1 MVWLS
6 YILHVYVDG
15 SGPPK
20 SQYGYYIEE
29 LNKPRLFKKENI
41 TNNQAEY
48 LAIIE
53 ALSDPDIQDAE
64 SVIIYSDS
72 KNTVMQLNHEYAIN
86 DNTLRE
92 LAMKSWELLSKYS
105 NKPKFEWIPREKN
118 KAGKMLGS

>member
-1 MVWLS
+1 
-6 YILHVYVDG
+6 VYVDG

-53 ALSDPDIQDAE
+53 VLNDQDVRNAKN
-64 SVIIYSDS
+64 VTIYSDS
-72 KNTVMQLNHEYAIN
+72 MNTVKQLNHEYAIN

-92 LAMKSWELLSKYS
+92 LAMKSWEMLAKYT
-105 NKPKFEWIPREKN
+105 NKPKFEWIPRENN

>member
-1 MVWLS
+1 MTCLS
-6 YILHVYVDG
+6 DILHVYVDG

-53 ALSDPDIQDAE
+53 VLNDQDVRNAKN
-64 SVIIYSDS
+64 VTIYSDS
-72 KNTVMQLNHEYAIN
+72 MNTVKQLNHEYAIN

-92 LAMKSWELLSKYS
+92 LAMKSWEMLAKYT
-105 NKPKFEWIPREKN
+105 NKPKFEWIPRENN

>member
-6 YILHVYVDG
+6 GILHVYVDG

-29 LNKPRLFKKENI
+29 LNKPRMFKKENI

-53 ALSDPDIQDAE
+53 ALSDPDMQDAE

-72 KNTVMQLNHEYAIN
+72 KNTVMQLNHEYAI
-86 DNTLRE
+86 RSE
-92 LAMKSWELLSKYS
+92 E
-105 NKPKFEWIPREKN
+105 RRV
-118 KAGKMLGS
+118 GKECRL

>member
-1 MVWLS
+1 MLS
-6 YILHVYVDG
+6 DTLHVYVDG

-20 SQYGYYIEE
+20 FKYGYYIDE
-29 LNKPRLFKKENI
+29 LNKPRLFTRENI

-53 ALSDPDIQDAE
+53 ALKDPDVQNAKN
-64 SVIIYSDS
+64 VIIYSDS
-72 KNTVMQLNHEYAIN
+72 RNTVMQLKHEYAIN

-92 LAMKSWELLSKYS
+92 LAMKCWELLSKC
-105 NKPKFEWIPREKN
+105 NNLKFEWIERKKN

>member
-6 YILHVYVDG
+6 DILHVYVDG

-53 ALSDPDIQDAE
+53 ALSDPDLQDAE

-92 LAMKSWELLSKYS
+92 LAMKSWELL
-105 NKPKFEWIPREKN
+105 
-118 KAGKMLGS
+118 

>member
-1 MVWLS
+1 
-6 YILHVYVDG
+6 VDG
-15 SGPPK
+15 SGPPRF
-20 SQYGYYIEE
+20 QYGYYIEE

-53 ALSDPDIQDAE
+53 ALNDPDIQNAKD
-64 SVIIYSDS
+64 VIIYSDS

-92 LAMKSWELLSKYS
+92 LAMKSWGLLAKYT
-105 NKPKFEWIPREKN
+105 NKPKFEWVERNKN

>member
-1 MVWLS
+1 MS
-6 YILHVYVDG
+6 DTLHVYVDG
-15 SGPPK
+15 SGPPRF
-20 SQYGYYIEE
+20 QYGYYIEE

-53 ALSDPDIQDAE
+53 ALNDPDIQNAKE
-64 SVIIYSDS
+64 VIIYSDS

-92 LAMKSWELLSKYS
+92 LAMKSWGLLAKYT
-105 NKPKFEWIPREKN
+105 NKPKFEWIERKKN